1 MKNSKI
7 DADEVILFEDDITN
21 SDLNEFHLILTS
33 QKIIFEQKKGIIKQ
47 KNKIVDII
55 KLNEIKVYQDKI
67 QVHQKGT
74 TVNIQTIKNN
84 INLSF
89 CNILKANKFVTKIV
103 DAISGTTI
111 TERGI
116 NKIKGAINTIDDILE
131 IDTRGT
137 IKGVVENGIVGTI
150 LNGTSTKNVF
160 KKKLKNTK
168 K

>member
-1 MKNSKI
+1 MN
-7 DADEVILFEDDITN
+7 EV
-21 SDLNEFHLILTS
+21 HLILTS
-33 QKIIFEQKKGIIKQ
+33 KKIIFEKEIGMIKKKIKP
-47 KNKIVDII
+47 IDII
-55 KLNEIKVYQDKI
+55 KLDEIKIYHNKI
-67 QVHQKGT
+67 QVHQKGLI
-74 TVNIQTIKNN
+74 VNIQTIKKN
-84 INLSF
+84 IDLSF
-89 CNILKANKFVTKIV
+89 GNILKANKFVTKIV

-150 LNGTSTKNVF
+150 LNGANTKNIL